1 MKARVISELY
11 YYIKINE
18 TDTTANISDIYR
30 TSNTL
35 PRDGKTR
42 LLFRDPVLVIVLDN
56 SVSLHGTPRFSRY
69 CALLPWWANYW
80 KMISVEWHY
89 CRRNK
94 SAPDILDPP
103 YSIFTWISN
112 NVLKFFEFVKKRFLE
127 DSEHNLSLML
137 LILIFIKATLASKL
151 NFRWKI
157 HSSLKTPIKHCCHA
171 NIRTQ
176 CRITIEILHD

>member
-18 TDTTANISDIYR
+18 TD

>member
-18 TDTTANISDIYR
+18 TD

-112 NVLKFFEFVKKRFLE
+112 NVVKFFEFVKKKFLE